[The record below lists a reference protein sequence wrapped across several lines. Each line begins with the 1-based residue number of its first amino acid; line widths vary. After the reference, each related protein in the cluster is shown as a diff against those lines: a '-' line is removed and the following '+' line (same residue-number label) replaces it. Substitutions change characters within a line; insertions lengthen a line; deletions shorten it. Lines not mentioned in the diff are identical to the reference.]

1 MSWCIKALNNQVNT
15 QHMLAITIII
25 IIIIII
31 ILLLEM
37 FFVSKIGD
45 NRNSVL
51 Q

>member
-25 IIIIII
+25 IIIII
-31 ILLLEM
+31 LLLEM